1 MSETKPKTDE
11 EFSTNEEPSSLT
23 ETDFKP
29 LSFTQQ
35 LFDSIYDAIES
46 VAVMAIETKD
56 SVSQF
61 MQIVT
66 SLDER
71 IEKLEKQYKENKQ

>member
-1 MSETKPKTDE
+1 MSETKPNTDE
-11 EFSTNEEPSSLT
+11 ELSTNEEPSSPT

-71 IEKLEKQYKENKQ
+71 IEKLEKQYKEDKQ